1 MAIAFN
7 AIPPTL
13 RVPFVAV
20 EFDNS
25 RAQQGPSILAYRVLL
40 IGQKL
45 SGGTATADTAIRVTS
60 AEQVIPL
67 AGRGSLLHRMALAW
81 FAVNRSTELWIG
93 VLSDNGAGTAATG
106 SIVVTGTATTSTPI
120 VFYFGGE
127 RIVVGVT
134 AGDAQNTIAS
144 NINTAINAALDLPI
158 TSTVATNTVTPLFR
172 HKGTPGN
179 FYDIRHSFNAGESLP
194 GGVTIAITQLTG
206 GATNPTLTNLLAS
219 VADIWFQLWPHAYT
233 DATNLGALESELL
246 TRFGPLRM
254 QDGVAIT
261 GSSGSFGTLTALGTG
276 RNSQQSVIFAPPGA
290 SPLTPPWEMAAEN
303 AGLIALAASLDPARP
318 FQTLGLV
325 RAMPTALTDQWS
337 LDERNQFLNA
347 GIATMRL
354 NPAGTGMQI
363 ERAITTYRTAP
374 SGAPDTSYLDL
385 TTMLTLAYLRYDFR
399 VLWQGKYPRHKLG
412 NDETQYEAG
421 QPIVTPSLG
430 KSEALLWFKRM
441 EKKGLV
447 EGFEQFKRDL
457 VVERNASDP
466 NRLDFLLAP
475 DLINQLIVTGV
486 QNQFRL

>member
-20 EFDNS
+20 EFDNT
-25 RAQQGPSILAYRVLL
+25 RAQQGPSILAYRVLM

-45 SGGTATADTAIRVTS
+45 AGGSATADTAIRVTS
-60 AEQVIPL
+60 AEQIIPL
-67 AGRGSLLHRMALAW
+67 AGRGSLLHRMGLAW

-93 VLSDNGAGTAATG
+93 VLSDNGAGTAAAGT
-106 SIVVTGTATTSTPI
+106 IVVTGSATSSTPI
-120 VFYFGGE
+120 VLYLGGE
-127 RIVVGVT
+127 RIIVGVT
-134 AGDAQNTIAS
+134 NGDAQNTIAT
-144 NINTAINAALDLPI
+144 NIGAAINAALDLPV
-158 TSTVATNTVTPLFR
+158 TAVVTTNSVAVTFR

-179 FYDIRHSFNAGESLP
+179 FYDMRHSFQQGESLP
-194 GGVTIAITQLTG
+194 SGVTLAITQLTG
-206 GATNPTLTNLLAS
+206 GATNPTLTNLLAA
-219 VADIWFQLWPHAYT
+219 VADIWFQLWPHPYT
-233 DATNLGALESELL
+233 DATNLGALEGELL

-261 GSSGSFGTLTALGTG
+261 ASSGSFSTLTTLGTG
-276 RNSQQSVIFAPPGA
+276 RNSQQSLIWAPPGA
-290 SPLTPPWEMAAEN
+290 SPLTPPWEMAAES
-303 AGLIALAASLDPARP
+303 AGLVALAASIDPARP
-318 FQTLGLV
+318 FQTLALS
-325 RAMPTALTDQWS
+325 RAMPTAITDQWS
-337 LDERNQFLNA
+337 FDERNQLLYA
-347 GIATMRL
+347 GIATTRL
-354 NPAGTGMQI
+354 NPSATGIQL

-399 VLWQGKYPRHKLG
+399 VLWQSRYPRHKLG
-412 NDETQYEAG
+412 NDDTQYEAG
-421 QPIVTPSLG
+421 QPIVTPSIG
-430 KSEALLWFKRM
+430 KSEALMWFRRM

-457 VVERNASDP
+457 VVERNTTDP